1 MAGFKIEKGEK
12 KKNGSCLVVPSGG
25 LDSDAALKMEDQLMG
40 LLREKSINL
49 TVDLRE
55 LSFISA
61 EGMGML
67 LGIVS
72 SFRSEGGSVVLI
84 NVPGKIDAK
93 IKMMGADKYFE

>member
-1 MAGFKIEKGEK
+1 MAGFKTEKVEKG
-12 KKNGSCLVVPSGG
+12 KNGSCLVVPPDG
-25 LDSDAALKMEDQLMG
+25 LDSDGALRIEDRLMG

-49 TVDLRE
+49 TVDLRN

-72 SFRSEGGSVVLI
+72 SFRREGGSVVLI

-93 IKMMGADKYFE
+93 IKMMGADKYFA

>member
-1 MAGFKIEKGEK
+1 MAGFKTEKVEKG
-12 KKNGSCLVVPSGG
+12 KNGSCLVVPPDG
-25 LDSDAALKMEDQLMG
+25 LDSDGALRIEDRLMG

-49 TVDLRE
+49 TVDLRN

-84 NVPGKIDAK
+84 NVPGKIDAR
-93 IKMMGADKYFE
+93 IKMMGADKYFA